1 MSEFAT
7 VILTIPNEDGFT
19 YRTPADLRNAV
30 KPGVQVIVPF
40 GKRYVSGIVLT
51 TSDKLPDHLGDTP
64 LKDIRDIVSV
74 TPVINGDLMDLL
86 KWVADYY
93 ICHLGEAYRL
103 IHSQLNVG
111 KSRQMV
117 RRLHPEIPETLS
129 IADRNLLTAIPY
141 DREVPLRG
149 ILQKQKGHG
158 VTSRL
163 VRLEKDGYIVKNYSQ
178 PAKKARYLTEDF
190 YRRISG
196 SEAQDKYAEIK
207 NGRRTKSVLLLEHL
221 ENKDWTPIADLK
233 DQGFSRPLLEKLVKN
248 QLLEKKTEIT
258 GRKIHLAYHEEI
270 ENVTPSAEQQQIIQ
284 QISDSLARSRF
295 EVFLLHGITGSGKTQ
310 IYIESIKKV
319 LESGKQVIVLIPEI
333 VLTPQT
339 LVRFRHY
346 FGDQVGVIHS
356 RLTAAEKR
364 EILSRIRE
372 GEYKVVIGPRS
383 AIFAPVKQ
391 LGLVVVD
398 EEHEGSYKQHDAQP
412 HYHARD
418 VAIYR
423 ASLNKAVVLLG
434 SATPS
439 FESLQNVREGR
450 YKYFHLGKRISQRSL
465 PHIALVDLR
474 EEWKKGGDYPVISE
488 NLELQV
494 ESRMLTREQVMIL
507 QNRRGYSP
515 YIICHDCGFVAKCPH
530 CEITLTYHQ
539 FNHSLIC
546 HYCGYREKAPD
557 TCPSCHGM
565 DIIYKGIGTQ
575 RLEEVLQEKF
585 SGFRILR
592 MDQDTTRGR
601 HGHMEILEK
610 FRSGQA
616 DILLGTKMIAKGLDF
631 EKVTLV
637 GIISADQGLHFPDF
651 RASEKVFQLL
661 TQAAGR
667 AGRGSSS
674 GEVVVQTFDPSHFI
688 FKHLMTHNYQSFFER
703 ELTSRK
709 HLKYPP
715 FSRLILVRIEGK
727 ELPLVQ
733 KYAEAI
739 TDFLWKANKKKSYSV
754 LGPAPSPLAKI
765 QNIYRYQILIKQ
777 DKEKDAS
784 SLYARHILKEGLFM
798 KNEVKNWP
806 VKVIID
812 VDPIEIL

>member
-19 YRTPADLRNAV
+19 YRIPPDLRDVV
-30 KPGVQVIVPF
+30 KPGIQVIVPF
-40 GKRYVSGIVLT
+40 RKRYVSGIVIG
-51 TSDKLPDHLGDTP
+51 TSGQLPDYLSDTP
-64 LKDIRDIVSV
+64 LKDIHDIVSV
-74 TPVINGDLMDLL
+74 NPVINRDLMDLL
-86 KWVADYY
+86 KWIADYY

-111 KSRQMV
+111 KSRLMV
-117 RRLHPEIPETLS
+117 RRLHSDIPENLSEDDRTLLAGIPNDREIPLK
-129 IADRNLLTAIPY
+129 RLQ
-141 DREVPLRG
+141 
-149 ILQKQKGHG
+149 QKQKEHG
-158 VTSRL
+158 FASRIA
-163 VRLEKDGYIVKNYSQ
+163 RLEKDGFILRSYSKIKRK
-178 PAKKARYLTEDF
+178 AKYLTEDF
-190 YRRISG
+190 YRLYTG
-196 SEAQDKYAEIK
+196 SAEQANYREIK
-207 NGRRTKSVLLLEHL
+207 KGRKTKSVLLLDFL
-221 ENKDWTPIADLK
+221 ENKDWTTINDLK
-233 DQGFSRPLLEKLVKN
+233 AQGFSRPLLEKLVKN
-248 QLLEKKTEIT
+248 RLLDKKTEIT
-258 GRKIHLAYHEEI
+258 ERKIYLAYYEEI
-270 ENVTPSAEQQQIIQ
+270 QNVTPSAEQQEIVEQIGN
-284 QISDSLARSRF
+284 SLARSQF
-295 EVFLLHGITGSGKTQ
+295 EIFLLHGITGSGKTQ

-319 LESGKQVIVLIPEI
+319 LEAGKQVIVLIPEI

-346 FGDQVGVIHS
+346 FGNQVGVIHS

-364 EILSRIRE
+364 EILFRIRE
-372 GEYKVVIGPRS
+372 GEYNVVIGPRS
-383 AIFAPVKQ
+383 AIFAPLKR

-398 EEHEGSYKQHDAQP
+398 EEHESSYKQSDAQP

-423 ASLNKAVVLLG
+423 AKLNKAVVLLG
-434 SATPS
+434 SATPA
-439 FESLQNVREGR
+439 FESLHNARKGL
-450 YKYFHLGKRISQRSL
+450 YKYFHLGKRISERSL
-465 PHIALVDLR
+465 PRIALVDLR
-474 EEWKKGGDYPVISE
+474 EEWKKGGDYPIVSE
-488 NLELQV
+488 ILELRV

-515 YIICHDCGFVAKCPH
+515 YILCHDCGFVAKCPH
-530 CEITLTYHQ
+530 CDITLTYHQ
-539 FNHSLIC
+539 FNRSLIC

-557 TCPSCHGM
+557 MCPSCHGM
-565 DIIYKGIGTQ
+565 DIVYKGIGTQ
-575 RLEEVLQEKF
+575 RLEEVLREKF
-585 SGFRILR
+585 SSARILR
-592 MDQDTTRGR
+592 MDQDTTRGK

-610 FRSGQA
+610 FRSGNA

-688 FKHLMTHNYQSFFER
+688 FKYLMTHDYQAFFER

-739 TDFLWKANKKKSYSV
+739 TDFLWKANKNKSYSV

-777 DKEKDAS
+777 DKEKNAS
-784 SLYARHILKEGLFM
+784 SFYVRHVLKEGLFK

-806 VKVIID
+806 VNVIID
-812 VDPIEIL
+812 VDPVEIL